1 MKKNH
6 VWRTLLTLCLATCFS
21 VPALAAAQ
29 VGPAWVNGVS
39 ISELSQSNYY
49 TGTMNPQDIATTEG
63 AERPVLV
70 TARSGRK
77 GKISTAT
84 TSAATTAAENAS
96 TLSTATAASGDTAT
110 STMTTTSAGSAIAT
124 AVAGSATDPS
134 TALLEKQAAEQ
145 AEAAALAAQIAQEEA
160 AASIGT
166 RTGETPIG
174 AVVTEESKKY
184 TKGASLG
191 IFQITGYYGNGKTNS
206 GTWPKADHTIAADTS
221 VLPMGTKVFVNNT
234 VYTVED
240 IGGAV
245 KGNLIDIYYNSYE
258 EAFGVTA
265 LGHRFAEVFVAVPKS

>member
-6 VWRTLLTLCLATCFS
+6 VWRALLTICLAACFS

-29 VGPAWVNGVS
+29 IGPAWVNGVS

-49 TGTMNPQDIATTEG
+49 TGTMTPQDTATES
-63 AERPVLV
+63 AEKPVLV

-77 GKISTAT
+77 GKSSTAT
-84 TSAATTAAENAS
+84 TSAAATAAAAENE
-96 TLSTATAASGDTAT
+96 STAGGNAAT
-110 STMTTTSAGSAIAT
+110 STMVTTSAGSAIAT
-124 AVAGSATDPS
+124 PAAAGSATDPS

-174 AVVTEESKKY
+174 AVVTEESTKY

-191 IFQITGYYGNGKTNS
+191 VFQITGYYGNGKTNS
-206 GTWPKADHTIAADTS
+206 GTWPKADHTIAADTN
-221 VLPMGTKVFVNNT
+221 VLPMGTKVFIHNT

-258 EAFGVTA
+258 EAFSVTA
-265 LGHRFAEVFVAVPKS
+265 LGHRFAEVFAAVPKS

>member
-6 VWRTLLTLCLATCFS
+6 VWRTLLTFCLATCFS

-49 TGTMNPQDIATTEG
+49 TGTMNPQDTATEE
-63 AERPVLV
+63 AEKPVLV

-84 TSAATTAAENAS
+84 TAAATTAAENAS
-96 TLSTATAASGDTAT
+96 TLSTEVAAGGDAAT
-110 STMTTTSAGSAIAT
+110 STMATSAGSAILTAT
-124 AVAGSATDPS
+124 AGSATDPS

-174 AVVTEESKKY
+174 AVVTEESTKY

-191 IFQITGYYGNGKTNS
+191 VFQITGYYGNGKTNS

>member
-6 VWRTLLTLCLATCFS
+6 VWRTLLTFCLATCFS
-21 VPALAAAQ
+21 LPALAAAQ

-39 ISELSQSNYY
+39 ISELSQSTYY
-49 TGTMNPQDIATTEG
+49 TGTMNPQDTATEE
-63 AERPVLV
+63 AEKPVLV

-84 TSAATTAAENAS
+84 TAAATTAAENAS
-96 TLSTATAASGDTAT
+96 AMSAAVAAGGNAAT

-124 AVAGSATDPS
+124 AAAGSATDPS

-145 AEAAALAAQIAQEEA
+145 AEAAALAALIAQEEA

-174 AVVTEESKKY
+174 AVVTEESTKY

-206 GTWPKADHTIAADTS
+206 GTWPKADHTIAADTT
-221 VLPMGTKVFVNNT
+221 VLPMGTKVFINNT

-265 LGHRFAEVFVAVPKS
+265 LGHRFAEVFAAVPKS

>member
-6 VWRTLLTLCLATCFS
+6 VWRTLLTICLATCFS
-21 VPALAAAQ
+21 VPALAATQ

-49 TGTMNPQDIATTEG
+49 TGTMNPQDTVTTEG

-77 GKISTAT
+77 GKSSTAT
-84 TSAATTAAENAS
+84 TAATAAENAS
-96 TLSTATAASGDTAT
+96 AMSTAVAVGGNAAT
-110 STMTTTSAGSAIAT
+110 STMTTASPGRAIAT
-124 AVAGSATDPS
+124 TAAGSATDPS

-174 AVVTEESKKY
+174 AVVTEESTKY

-191 IFQITGYYGNGKTNS
+191 VFQITGYYGNGKTNS

-265 LGHRFAEVFVAVPKS
+265 LGHRFAEVFAAVPKS

>member
-6 VWRTLLTLCLATCFS
+6 VWRTLLTICLATCFS
-21 VPALAAAQ
+21 VPALAATQ

-49 TGTMNPQDIATTEG
+49 TGTMNPQDTATTEG

-77 GKISTAT
+77 GKTSTAT
-84 TSAATTAAENAS
+84 TSAATTAAEN
-96 TLSTATAASGDTAT
+96 TSTAGAASGNAAT
-110 STMTTTSAGSAIAT
+110 STMTTASSGSMIAT
-124 AVAGSATDPS
+124 TAGSATDPS

-160 AASIGT
+160 AASVGT

-174 AVVTEESKKY
+174 AVVTEESEKY
-184 TKGASLG
+184 TKGNSLG
-191 IFQITGYYGNGKTNS
+191 IFRITGYYGNGKTNS

-221 VLPMGTKVFVNNT
+221 VLPMGTKVFINHT

-240 IGGAV
+240 IGSAV

-265 LGHRFAEVFVAVPKS
+265 LGHRFAEVFAAVPKN

>member
-6 VWRTLLTLCLATCFS
+6 VWRTLLTICLATCFS

-49 TGTMNPQDIATTEG
+49 TGTMNPQDTAATEG

-96 TLSTATAASGDTAT
+96 TLSTEAAASGDAAT
-110 STMTTTSAGSAIAT
+110 STMTTSAGSAIAT
-124 AVAGSATDPS
+124 AAAGSATDPS
-134 TALLEKQAAEQ
+134 TALLEKQATEQ

-160 AASIGT
+160 AASVGT

-174 AVVTEESKKY
+174 AVVTEESEKY
-184 TKGASLG
+184 TKGSSLG

-221 VLPMGTKVFVNNT
+221 VLPMGTKVFINHT

>member
-6 VWRTLLTLCLATCFS
+6 VWRTLLTICLATCFS
-21 VPALAAAQ
+21 VPAVAATQ

-49 TGTMNPQDIATTEG
+49 TGTMNPQDTATTEG

-77 GKISTAT
+77 GKNSTAT
-84 TSAATTAAENAS
+84 TSAATTAAENTS
-96 TLSTATAASGDTAT
+96 TVGTASGDAAT
-110 STMTTTSAGSAIAT
+110 STMTTASSGSMIAT
-124 AVAGSATDPS
+124 TAAGSATDPS

-145 AEAAALAAQIAQEEA
+145 AEAAALAAQVAQEEA
-160 AASIGT
+160 AASTGT

-174 AVVTEESKKY
+174 AVVTEESMKY
-184 TKGASLG
+184 TKGDSLG

-221 VLPMGTKVFVNNT
+221 VLPMGTKVFINHT

>member
-6 VWRTLLTLCLATCFS
+6 VWRTLLTFCLATCFS
-21 VPALAAAQ
+21 LPALAAAQ

-39 ISELSQSNYY
+39 ISELSQSTYY
-49 TGTMNPQDIATTEG
+49 TGTMNPQDTATEE
-63 AERPVLV
+63 AEKPVLV

-84 TSAATTAAENAS
+84 TAAATTAAENAS
-96 TLSTATAASGDTAT
+96 AMSAAAAASGDAAT

-124 AVAGSATDPS
+124 AAAGSATDPS

-145 AEAAALAAQIAQEEA
+145 AEAAALAALIAQEEA

-174 AVVTEESKKY
+174 AVVTEESTKY

-191 IFQITGYYGNGKTNS
+191 VFQITGYYGNGKTNS
-206 GTWPKADHTIAADTS
+206 GTWPKADHTIAADTT
-221 VLPMGTKVFVNNT
+221 VLPMGTKVFINNT

-245 KGNLIDIYYNSYE
+245 KRNLIDIYYNSYE

-265 LGHRFAEVFVAVPKS
+265 LGHRFAEVFAAVPKS

>member
-6 VWRTLLTLCLATCFS
+6 VWRTLLTICLATCFS

-49 TGTMNPQDIATTEG
+49 TGTMNPQDTATTEG

-77 GKISTAT
+77 GKTSTAT
-84 TSAATTAAENAS
+84 TPAVTTAAEN
-96 TLSTATAASGDTAT
+96 TSTAGAASGDTAT
-110 STMTTTSAGSAIAT
+110 STMTTASSGSMIAT
-124 AVAGSATDPS
+124 TAAGSATDPS

-160 AASIGT
+160 AASVGT

-174 AVVTEESKKY
+174 AVVTEESTKY
-184 TKGASLG
+184 TKGSSLG

-206 GTWPKADHTIAADTS
+206 GTWPKADHTIAADTTI
-221 VLPMGTKVFVNNT
+221 LPMGTKVFINHT

-240 IGGAV
+240 IGSAV

>member
-6 VWRTLLTLCLATCFS
+6 VWRALLTICLAACFS
-21 VPALAAAQ
+21 LPALAAAQ

-49 TGTMNPQDIATTEG
+49 TGTMTPQDTATEE
-63 AERPVLV
+63 AEKPVLV

-77 GKISTAT
+77 GKSSTAT
-84 TSAATTAAENAS
+84 TAATAAENAS
-96 TLSTATAASGDTAT
+96 AMSTAVAVGGNAAT
-110 STMTTTSAGSAIAT
+110 STMTTASPGRAIAT
-124 AVAGSATDPS
+124 TAAGSATDPS

-174 AVVTEESKKY
+174 AVVTEESTKY

-191 IFQITGYYGNGKTNS
+191 VFQITGYYGNGKTNS

>member
-6 VWRTLLTLCLATCFS
+6 VWRTLLTICLATCFS
-21 VPALAAAQ
+21 VPALAATQ

-49 TGTMNPQDIATTEG
+49 TGTMNPQDTATTEG

-77 GKISTAT
+77 GKTGTAT
-84 TSAATTAAENAS
+84 TSAATTAAEN
-96 TLSTATAASGDTAT
+96 TSTAGVASGDAAT
-110 STMTTTSAGSAIAT
+110 STMTTASSGSMIAT
-124 AVAGSATDPS
+124 TAGSATDPS
-134 TALLEKQAAEQ
+134 MALLEKQAAEQ

-160 AASIGT
+160 AASVGT

-174 AVVTEESKKY
+174 AVVTEESEKY
-184 TKGASLG
+184 TKGNSLG
-191 IFQITGYYGNGKTNS
+191 IFRITGYYGNGKTNS

-221 VLPMGTKVFVNNT
+221 VLPMGTKVFINHT

-240 IGGAV
+240 IGSAV

-265 LGHRFAEVFVAVPKS
+265 LGHRFAEVFAAVPKN

>member
-6 VWRTLLTLCLATCFS
+6 VWRTLLTICLATCFS

-49 TGTMNPQDIATTEG
+49 TGTMTPQDTATES

-77 GKISTAT
+77 GK
-84 TSAATTAAENAS
+84 N
-96 TLSTATAASGDTAT
+96 STATAAAATMAENSSAMSTAVATGGNAVT
-110 STMTTTSAGSAIAT
+110 STMTTASPGSAIAT
-124 AVAGSATDPS
+124 TATGGATDPS
-134 TALLEKQAAEQ
+134 TALLEKQAVEQ

-174 AVVTEESKKY
+174 AVVTEESTKY
-184 TKGASLG
+184 TKGSSLG

-206 GTWPKADHTIAADTS
+206 GTWPKADHTIAADTTI
-221 VLPMGTKVFVNNT
+221 LPMGTKVFINHT

-240 IGGAV
+240 IGSAV

>member
-6 VWRTLLTLCLATCFS
+6 VWRTLLTICLATCFS
-21 VPALAAAQ
+21 VPALAATQ

-49 TGTMNPQDIATTEG
+49 TGTMNPQDTATTEG

-77 GKISTAT
+77 RKTGTAT
-84 TSAATTAAENAS
+84 TSAAATAAEN
-96 TLSTATAASGDTAT
+96 TSTAGAASGDAAT
-110 STMTTTSAGSAIAT
+110 STMTTASSGSMIAT
-124 AVAGSATDPS
+124 TAGSATDPS
-134 TALLEKQAAEQ
+134 MALLEKQAAEQ

-160 AASIGT
+160 AASVGT

-174 AVVTEESKKY
+174 AVVTEESEKY
-184 TKGASLG
+184 TKGVSLG
-191 IFQITGYYGNGKTNS
+191 IFRITGYYGNGKTNS
-206 GTWPKADHTIAADTS
+206 GTWPKADHTIAADTTI
-221 VLPMGTKVFVNNT
+221 LPMGTKVFINHT

-240 IGGAV
+240 IGSAV

>member
-6 VWRTLLTLCLATCFS
+6 VWRALLTICLAACFS
-21 VPALAAAQ
+21 LPALAAAQ

-49 TGTMNPQDIATTEG
+49 TGTMTPQDTATEE
-63 AERPVLV
+63 AEKPVLV

-77 GKISTAT
+77 GKSSTAT
-84 TSAATTAAENAS
+84 TAATAAENAS
-96 TLSTATAASGDTAT
+96 AMSTAVAVGGNAAT
-110 STMTTTSAGSAIAT
+110 STMTTASPGRAIAT
-124 AVAGSATDPS
+124 TAAGSATDPS

-174 AVVTEESKKY
+174 AVVTEESTKY

-191 IFQITGYYGNGKTNS
+191 VFQITGYYGNGKTNS

-265 LGHRFAEVFVAVPKS
+265 LGHRFAEVFAAVPKS

>member
-6 VWRTLLTLCLATCFS
+6 VWRTILTLCLAACFS

-49 TGTMNPQDIATTEG
+49 TGTMTPQDTATTEG
-63 AERPVLV
+63 AEKPVLV

-84 TSAATTAAENAS
+84 SAATTAAESAS
-96 TLSTATAASGDTAT
+96 TAVAAGGNAVT
-110 STMTTTSAGSAIAT
+110 STMTTASPGSAIAT
-124 AVAGSATDPS
+124 PAAGSATDPS

-174 AVVTEESKKY
+174 AVVTEESTKY

-191 IFQITGYYGNGKTNS
+191 VFQITGYYGNGKTNS

>member
-6 VWRTLLTLCLATCFS
+6 VWRTLLTICLATCFS

-49 TGTMNPQDIATTEG
+49 TGTMTPQDTATES
-63 AERPVLV
+63 AEKPVLV

-96 TLSTATAASGDTAT
+96 AMSTAVAAGGNAAT
-110 STMTTTSAGSAIAT
+110 STMTTSAGSAIST
-124 AVAGSATDPS
+124 AAAGSATDPS

-174 AVVTEESKKY
+174 AVVTEESTKY

-191 IFQITGYYGNGKTNS
+191 VFQITGYYGNGKTNS

>member
-6 VWRTLLTLCLATCFS
+6 VWRALLTICLVACFS

-49 TGTMNPQDIATTEG
+49 TGTMTPQDTATES
-63 AERPVLV
+63 AEKPVLV

-96 TLSTATAASGDTAT
+96 AMSTAVAAGGNAAT
-110 STMTTTSAGSAIAT
+110 STMTTTSAGSVIAT
-124 AVAGSATDPS
+124 AAVGSATDPS

-174 AVVTEESKKY
+174 AVVTEESTKY

-191 IFQITGYYGNGKTNS
+191 VFQITGYYGNGKTNS

>member
-6 VWRTLLTLCLATCFS
+6 VWRALLTICLAACFS

-39 ISELSQSNYY
+39 ISELSQSTYY
-49 TGTMNPQDIATTEG
+49 TGTMNPQDTATES
-63 AERPVLV
+63 AEKPVLV

-84 TSAATTAAENAS
+84 TATATTAAENAS
-96 TLSTATAASGDTAT
+96 AMSAVVAAGGNAAT

-124 AVAGSATDPS
+124 AAAGSATDPS

-160 AASIGT
+160 AASTGT

-174 AVVTEESKKY
+174 AVVTEESTKY

-191 IFQITGYYGNGKTNS
+191 VFQITGYYGNGKTNS
-206 GTWPKADHTIAADTS
+206 GTWPKADHTIAADTT
-221 VLPMGTKVFVNNT
+221 VLPMGTKVFIHNT

>member
-6 VWRTLLTLCLATCFS
+6 VWRALLTICLATCFS

-49 TGTMNPQDIATTEG
+49 TGTMNPQDTATTEG
-63 AERPVLV
+63 AEKPVLV

-84 TSAATTAAENAS
+84 SAATTAAENAS
-96 TLSTATAASGDTAT
+96 TLSTEVVAGGNAAT
-110 STMTTTSAGSAIAT
+110 STMTTSAGSAIST
-124 AVAGSATDPS
+124 AAAGSATDPS

-145 AEAAALAAQIAQEEA
+145 AEAAALAAQIAQEEV

-174 AVVTEESKKY
+174 AVVTEESEKY
-184 TKGASLG
+184 TKGVSLG
-191 IFQITGYYGNGKTNS
+191 IFRITGYYGNGKTNS

-265 LGHRFAEVFVAVPKS
+265 LGHRFAEVFAAVPKS

>member
-6 VWRTLLTLCLATCFS
+6 VWGTLLLICLATCFAM
-21 VPALAAAQ
+21 PAWAEAQ
-29 VGPAWVNGVS
+29 VGPAWVDGVS
-39 ISELSQSNYY
+39 ISELSRSTYY
-49 TGTMNPQDIATTEG
+49 TGTMTPQDIVTTDG

-77 GKISTAT
+77 GKSTTAPAAATESMTVTTGAASSAENPTPVAKDSSGSMIAT
-84 TSAATTAAENAS
+84 TGAAA
-96 TLSTATAASGDTAT
+96 
-110 STMTTTSAGSAIAT
+110 
-124 AVAGSATDPS
+124 SATDPS

-145 AEAAALAAQIAQEEA
+145 AEAAALAAQIAQEEV
-160 AASIGT
+160 AASVGT

-174 AVVTEESKKY
+174 AVVTEESTKY
-184 TKGASLG
+184 TKGSSLG

-206 GTWPKADHTIAADTS
+206 GTWPKADHTIAADTT
-221 VLPMGTKVFVNNT
+221 VLPMGTKVFINHT

>member
-1 MKKNH
+1 MSTE
-6 VWRTLLTLCLATCFS
+6 V
-21 VPALAAAQ
+21 AA
-29 VGPAWVNGVS
+29 GG
-39 ISELSQSNYY
+39 
-49 TGTMNPQDIATTEG
+49 
-63 AERPVLV
+63 
-70 TARSGRK
+70 
-77 GKISTAT
+77 
-84 TSAATTAAENAS
+84 NA
-96 TLSTATAASGDTAT
+96 AT
-110 STMTTTSAGSAIAT
+110 STMVTTSAGSAIAT
-124 AVAGSATDPS
+124 PAAAGSATDPS

-160 AASIGT
+160 AASVGT

-174 AVVTEESKKY
+174 AVVTEESTKY
-184 TKGASLG
+184 TKGSSLG

-221 VLPMGTKVFVNNT
+221 VLPMGTKVFINHT

-265 LGHRFAEVFVAVPKS
+265 LGHRFAEVFAAVPKS

>member
-6 VWRTLLTLCLATCFS
+6 VWRALLTICLAACFS

-49 TGTMNPQDIATTEG
+49 TGTMTQQDTATEE
-63 AERPVLV
+63 AEKPVLV

-77 GKISTAT
+77 GKSSTAT
-84 TSAATTAAENAS
+84 TAATAAENAS
-96 TLSTATAASGDTAT
+96 AMSTAVAAGGNAAT
-110 STMTTTSAGSAIAT
+110 STMTTTSPGRAIAST
-124 AVAGSATDPS
+124 AAGSATDPS

-174 AVVTEESKKY
+174 AVVTEESTKY

-191 IFQITGYYGNGKTNS
+191 VFQITGYYGNGKTNS

>member
-6 VWRTLLTLCLATCFS
+6 VWRTLLTICLAACFS

-39 ISELSQSNYY
+39 IGELSQSNYY
-49 TGTMNPQDIATTEG
+49 TGTMTPQDTATES

-77 GKISTAT
+77 GKNSTAT
-84 TSAATTAAENAS
+84 VAENSS
-96 TLSTATAASGDTAT
+96 TMSTAVAAGGNAVT
-110 STMTTTSAGSAIAT
+110 STMTTASPGSAIAT
-124 AVAGSATDPS
+124 TATGGATDPS

-145 AEAAALAAQIAQEEA
+145 AEAAALAAQVAQEEA
-160 AASIGT
+160 AASTGT

-174 AVVTEESKKY
+174 AVVTEESTKY

-206 GTWPKADHTIAADTS
+206 GTWPKADHTIAADTT

-265 LGHRFAEVFVAVPKS
+265 LGHRFAEVFAAVPKS

>member
-6 VWRTLLTLCLATCFS
+6 VWRTLLTICLATCFS
-21 VPALAAAQ
+21 VPALAATQ

-49 TGTMNPQDIATTEG
+49 TGTMNPQDTATTEG

-77 GKISTAT
+77 GKTSTAT
-84 TSAATTAAENAS
+84 TSAATTAAEN
-96 TLSTATAASGDTAT
+96 TSTAGVASGDAAT
-110 STMTTTSAGSAIAT
+110 STMTTASSGSMIAT
-124 AVAGSATDPS
+124 TAGSATDPS
-134 TALLEKQAAEQ
+134 MALLEKQAAEQ

-160 AASIGT
+160 AASVGT

-174 AVVTEESKKY
+174 AVVTEESEKY
-184 TKGASLG
+184 TKGNSLG
-191 IFQITGYYGNGKTNS
+191 IFRITGYYGNGKTNS

-221 VLPMGTKVFVNNT
+221 VLPMGTKVFINHT

-240 IGGAV
+240 IGSAV

-265 LGHRFAEVFVAVPKS
+265 LGHRFAEVFAAVPKN

>member
-6 VWRTLLTLCLATCFS
+6 VWRALLTICLAACFS

-49 TGTMNPQDIATTEG
+49 TGTMTPQDTATEE
-63 AERPVLV
+63 AEKPVLV

-84 TSAATTAAENAS
+84 TSAATTAAKNAS
-96 TLSTATAASGDTAT
+96 TLSTEAAASGDAAT
-110 STMTTTSAGSAIAT
+110 STMTTSAGSVIAT
-124 AVAGSATDPS
+124 AAVGSATDPS

-174 AVVTEESKKY
+174 AVVTEESTKY

-191 IFQITGYYGNGKTNS
+191 VFQITGYYGNGKTNS

>member
-6 VWRTLLTLCLATCFS
+6 VWRTLLTICLATCFAM
-21 VPALAAAQ
+21 PAWAEAQ
-29 VGPAWVNGVS
+29 VGPAWVDGVS
-39 ISELSQSNYY
+39 ISELSQSTYY
-49 TGTMNPQDIATTEG
+49 TGTMTPQDTTTDG

-77 GKISTAT
+77 GKSTAT
-84 TSAATTAAENAS
+84 PAAAAESTTVTTGTASSAESPASVANAS
-96 TLSTATAASGDTAT
+96 S
-110 STMTTTSAGSAIAT
+110 
-124 AVAGSATDPS
+124 GSATDPS
-134 TALLEKQAAEQ
+134 TALQEKLAAEQ

-160 AASIGT
+160 AASVGT

-174 AVVTEESKKY
+174 AVVTEESTKY
-184 TKGASLG
+184 TKGTSLG

-206 GTWPKADHTIAADTS
+206 GTWPKADHTIAADTTI
-221 VLPMGTKVFVNNT
+221 LPMGTKVFIQNT

>member
-6 VWRTLLTLCLATCFS
+6 VWRALLTICLAACFS
-21 VPALAAAQ
+21 LPALAAAQ

-49 TGTMNPQDIATTEG
+49 TGTMTPQDTATES
-63 AERPVLV
+63 AEKPVLV

-84 TSAATTAAENAS
+84 SAATTAAENAS
-96 TLSTATAASGDTAT
+96 MLSTEVAASGDAAT
-110 STMTTTSAGSAIAT
+110 STMTTSAGSAIST
-124 AVAGSATDPS
+124 AAAGSATDPS

-174 AVVTEESKKY
+174 AVVTEESTKY

-191 IFQITGYYGNGKTNS
+191 VFQITGYYGNGKTNS

>member
-6 VWRTLLTLCLATCFS
+6 VWRTLLTICLATCFS
-21 VPALAAAQ
+21 APALAAAQ

-49 TGTMNPQDIATTEG
+49 TGTMNPQDTATTEG

-96 TLSTATAASGDTAT
+96 TLSTEAAASGDAAT
-110 STMTTTSAGSAIAT
+110 STMTTSAGSAIAT
-124 AVAGSATDPS
+124 AAAGSATDPS
-134 TALLEKQAAEQ
+134 TALLEKQATEQ

-160 AASIGT
+160 AASVGT

-174 AVVTEESKKY
+174 AVVTEESEKY
-184 TKGASLG
+184 TKGSSLG

-221 VLPMGTKVFVNNT
+221 VLPMGTKVFINHT

>member
-6 VWRTLLTLCLATCFS
+6 VWRTLLTICLAACFS

-49 TGTMNPQDIATTEG
+49 TGTMTPQDTATEE
-63 AERPVLV
+63 AEKPVLV

-84 TSAATTAAENAS
+84 TAAENAS
-96 TLSTATAASGDTAT
+96 AMSAAVAAGGNAAT
-110 STMTTTSAGSAIAT
+110 STMTTASPGSAIAT
-124 AVAGSATDPS
+124 TTAGSATDPS

-174 AVVTEESKKY
+174 AVVTEESTKY

-191 IFQITGYYGNGKTNS
+191 VFQITGYYGNGKTNS

>member
-6 VWRTLLTLCLATCFS
+6 VWRTLLTICLATCFS
-21 VPALAAAQ
+21 VPALAATQ

-49 TGTMNPQDIATTEG
+49 TGTMNPQDTVTPEG

-77 GKISTAT
+77 GKTSTAT
-84 TSAATTAAENAS
+84 TSAATTAAEN
-96 TLSTATAASGDTAT
+96 TSTAGAASGDVAT
-110 STMTTTSAGSAIAT
+110 STMTTATSGSMIAT
-124 AVAGSATDPS
+124 TAAGSATDPS

-160 AASIGT
+160 AASVGT

-174 AVVTEESKKY
+174 AVVTEESEKY
-184 TKGASLG
+184 TKGVSLG
-191 IFQITGYYGNGKTNS
+191 IFRITGYYGNGKTNS

-221 VLPMGTKVFVNNT
+221 VLPMGTKVFINHT

>member
-6 VWRTLLTLCLATCFS
+6 VWRALLTICLAACFS

-49 TGTMNPQDIATTEG
+49 TGTMPPQDTATES
-63 AERPVLV
+63 AEKPVLV

-84 TSAATTAAENAS
+84 TAAATTAAENAS
-96 TLSTATAASGDTAT
+96 AMSAAVAAGGNAAT
-110 STMTTTSAGSAIAT
+110 STMTTASPGSAIAT
-124 AVAGSATDPS
+124 TTAGSATDPS

-174 AVVTEESKKY
+174 AVVTEESTKY

-191 IFQITGYYGNGKTNS
+191 VFQITGYYGNGKTNS

>member
-6 VWRTLLTLCLATCFS
+6 VWRTLLTICLATCFS
-21 VPALAAAQ
+21 VPALAATQ

-49 TGTMNPQDIATTEG
+49 TGTMNPQDTVTTEG

-70 TARSGRK
+70 TARSGRN
-77 GKISTAT
+77 GKTSTAT
-84 TSAATTAAENAS
+84 TSAATTAAEN
-96 TLSTATAASGDTAT
+96 TSTAGAASGDAAT
-110 STMTTTSAGSAIAT
+110 STMTTASSGSMIAT
-124 AVAGSATDPS
+124 IAAGSATDPS

-145 AEAAALAAQIAQEEA
+145 AEAAALATQIAQEEA
-160 AASIGT
+160 AASVGT

-174 AVVTEESKKY
+174 AVVTEESTKY
-184 TKGASLG
+184 TKGSSLG

-206 GTWPKADHTIAADTS
+206 GTWPKADHTIAADTTI
-221 VLPMGTKVFVNNT
+221 LPMGTKVFINHT

>member
-6 VWRTLLTLCLATCFS
+6 VWRTLLTICLATCFS

-49 TGTMNPQDIATTEG
+49 TGTMNPQDTATTEG
-63 AERPVLV
+63 AEKPVLV

-77 GKISTAT
+77 GKISTV

-96 TLSTATAASGDTAT
+96 TLSTEVAAGGDAAT
-110 STMTTTSAGSAIAT
+110 STMATTSAGSVIAT
-124 AVAGSATDPS
+124 AAAGNATDPS

-145 AEAAALAAQIAQEEA
+145 AEAAALAAQVAQEEA

-174 AVVTEESKKY
+174 AVVTEESTKY

-191 IFQITGYYGNGKTNS
+191 VFQITGYYGNGKTNS

>member
-6 VWRTLLTLCLATCFS
+6 VWRTLLTICLAACFS
-21 VPALAAAQ
+21 LPALAAAQ

-49 TGTMNPQDIATTEG
+49 TGTMTPQDTATEE
-63 AERPVLV
+63 AEKPVLV

-77 GKISTAT
+77 GKSSTAT
-84 TSAATTAAENAS
+84 TAATAAENAS
-96 TLSTATAASGDTAT
+96 AMSTAVAVGGNAAT
-110 STMTTTSAGSAIAT
+110 STMTTASPGRAIAT
-124 AVAGSATDPS
+124 TAAGSATDPS

-174 AVVTEESKKY
+174 AVVTEESAKY

-191 IFQITGYYGNGKTNS
+191 VFQITGYYGNGKTNS

-265 LGHRFAEVFVAVPKS
+265 LGHRFAEVFAAVPKS

>member
-6 VWRTLLTLCLATCFS
+6 VWRALLTICLAACFS

-49 TGTMNPQDIATTEG
+49 TGTMTSQDTATES

-77 GKISTAT
+77 GK
-84 TSAATTAAENAS
+84 N
-96 TLSTATAASGDTAT
+96 STATAAAAAVAENSSAMSTTLAVGGNAAT
-110 STMTTTSAGSAIAT
+110 STMASPGSAIAT
-124 AVAGSATDPS
+124 TATGGATDPS

-174 AVVTEESKKY
+174 AVVTEESTKY

-265 LGHRFAEVFVAVPKS
+265 LGHRFAEVFAAVPKS

>member
-6 VWRTLLTLCLATCFS
+6 VWRTLLTICLATCFS

-49 TGTMNPQDIATTEG
+49 TGTMNPQDTATTEG

-77 GKISTAT
+77 GKTGTAT
-84 TSAATTAAENAS
+84 TSAATTAAEN
-96 TLSTATAASGDTAT
+96 TSTAGVVSGDAAT
-110 STMTTTSAGSAIAT
+110 STMTTASSGSMIAT
-124 AVAGSATDPS
+124 TAAGSATDPS

-160 AASIGT
+160 ASVGT

-174 AVVTEESKKY
+174 AVVTEESEKY
-184 TKGASLG
+184 TKGVSLG
-191 IFQITGYYGNGKTNS
+191 IFRITGYYGNGKTNS

-221 VLPMGTKVFVNNT
+221 VLPMGTKVFINHT

-240 IGGAV
+240 IGSAV

-265 LGHRFAEVFVAVPKS
+265 LGHRFEEVFAAVPKN

>member
-6 VWRTLLTLCLATCFS
+6 MWRTLLTICLATCFAM
-21 VPALAAAQ
+21 PAWAEVQ
-29 VGPAWVNGVS
+29 VGPAWVDGVS
-39 ISELSQSNYY
+39 ISELSQSTYY
-49 TGTMNPQDIATTEG
+49 TGTMTPQDTTTTDG

-77 GKISTAT
+77 GKSTT
-84 TSAATTAAENAS
+84 TPAAAAESTSVTTGTAS
-96 TLSTATAASGDTAT
+96 SGENPTALANISSESKIAMAAA
-110 STMTTTSAGSAIAT
+110 
-124 AVAGSATDPS
+124 AGSATDPS

-160 AASIGT
+160 AASVGT

-174 AVVTEESKKY
+174 TVVTEESTKY
-184 TKGASLG
+184 TKGSSLG

-206 GTWPKADHTIAADTS
+206 GTWPKADHTIAADTT
-221 VLPMGTKVFVNNT
+221 VLPMGTKVFINHT

>member
-6 VWRTLLTLCLATCFS
+6 VWRTLLTICLATCFAM
-21 VPALAAAQ
+21 PAWAEAQ
-29 VGPAWVNGVS
+29 VGPAWVDGVS
-39 ISELSQSNYY
+39 ISELSQSTYY
-49 TGTMNPQDIATTEG
+49 TGTMNPQDTTTTDG

-77 GKISTAT
+77 GKSTT
-84 TSAATTAAENAS
+84 TPAAAAESTTVTTA
-96 TLSTATAASGDTAT
+96 
-110 STMTTTSAGSAIAT
+110 
-124 AVAGSATDPS
+124 AGSATDPS

-160 AASIGT
+160 AASVGT

-174 AVVTEESKKY
+174 VVVTEESTKY
-184 TKGASLG
+184 TKGSSLG

-206 GTWPKADHTIAADTS
+206 GTWPKADHTIAADTT
-221 VLPMGTKVFVNNT
+221 VLPMGTKVFINHT

-265 LGHRFAEVFVAVPKS
+265 LGHRFAEAFVAVPKS

>member
-1 MKKNH
+1 M
-6 VWRTLLTLCLATCFS
+6 
-21 VPALAAAQ
+21 
-29 VGPAWVNGVS
+29 
-39 ISELSQSNYY
+39 
-49 TGTMNPQDIATTEG
+49 
-63 AERPVLV
+63 

-84 TSAATTAAENAS
+84 TSAAATAAAAENE
-96 TLSTATAASGDTAT
+96 STAGGNAAT
-110 STMTTTSAGSAIAT
+110 STMTTTSAGSAVAT
-124 AVAGSATDPS
+124 PTAGSATDPS

-174 AVVTEESKKY
+174 AVVTEESTKY

-191 IFQITGYYGNGKTNS
+191 IIQITGYYGNGKTNS
-206 GTWPKADHTIAADTS
+206 GTWPKADHTIAADTT